1 LEFEIWDLIA
11 IWYSEFV
18 ISKKSWRIFS
28 MKKLLVFL
36 CVTGLIVSSGS
47 SVFAGGIENKHNWS
61 AEYVRTLNRNAA
73 TDSAD
78 AVVYNPA
85 GVMKMEDGLYL
96 NLTGQYVLKEYSN
109 TYQGVEYETDEP
121 DFIPSLFT
129 LYKKDKWAAYG
140 AVTVVVAG
148 GQVKFKEGNTT
159 TYMLGDSL
167 IKSFNFLIP
176 GAFKPASEGGILD
189 HYLKGES
196 YFIGYTLGGSYAI
209 NDVISVSLGARYVDA
224 SREFR
229 GYATLGG
236 GLLGTQ
242 TYSVDYEETGHGW
255 GGIIG
260 VNIAPTEELNIGL
273 RYETKTS
280 IDLRTDV
287 KKDTVPGGL
296 PGLVDGSKRNRDM
309 PALLGLGVSYKFT
322 PKIKV
327 DANFTWYLNNDVDW
341 DDNLVTATNDESQK
355 DNGYD
360 LGIACEYTFNS
371 KWKASVGY
379 MYTWVGI
386 EPEDMKI
393 ETPELDGGTIAGG
406 IAYKAT
412 PELEFNFGILRVFH
426 NDKTTD
432 LGIKYE
438 KDPVVDIAAS
448 IQYKFF

>member
-1 LEFEIWDLIA
+1 
-11 IWYSEFV
+11 
-18 ISKKSWRIFS
+18 
-28 MKKLLVFL
+28 MKKLLVCL
-36 CVTGLIVSSGS
+36 CVAGLMVSSVS
-47 SVFAGGIENKHNWS
+47 PLFAGGIENKHNWS

-96 NLTGQYVLKEYSN
+96 KLDGQYVLKEYSN
-109 TYQGVEYETDEP
+109 TFYGTKYETDEP

-148 GQVKFKEGNTT
+148 GQVDYKDGNTT
-159 TYMLGDSL
+159 T
-167 IKSFNFLIP
+167 FLIGTQLGP
-176 GAFKPASEGGILD
+176 VLGVPFLID
-189 HYLKGES
+189 HSLKGES
-196 YFIGYTLGGSYAI
+196 YFIGYTIGGAYAI
-209 NDVISVSLGARYVDA
+209 NDMISVSLGARYVDA
-224 SREFR
+224 SREFK
-229 GYATLGG
+229 GYATLGDDPFG
-236 GLLGTQ
+236 PDLRVD
-242 TYSVDYEETGHGW
+242 VDYEETGHGW

-260 VNIAPTEELNIGL
+260 VNIAPTEALNIGL

-287 KKDTVPGGL
+287 KTDTVPLPGGL
-296 PGLVDGSKRNRDM
+296 PGLVDGAKRNRDM

-341 DDNLVTATNDESQK
+341 DDNPVTATNDESQK

-412 PELEFNFGILRVFH
+412 PNLEFNFGILRVFY

-438 KDPVVDIAAS
+438 KDPVVDIAAG

>member
-1 LEFEIWDLIA
+1 
-11 IWYSEFV
+11 
-18 ISKKSWRIFS
+18 
-28 MKKLLVFL
+28 MKKLLVCL
-36 CVTGLIVSSGS
+36 CVAGVMVSSS
-47 SVFAGGIENKHNWS
+47 STLFAGGIENKHNWS

-96 NLTGQYVLKEYSN
+96 KLDGQYVLKEYFN
-109 TYQGVEYETDEP
+109 TYQGIEYESDEP
-121 DFIPSLFT
+121 DFVPSLFT
-129 LYKKDKWAAYG
+129 LYKKHKWAAYG

-148 GQVKFKEGNTT
+148 GQVDFKDGDATT
-159 TYMLGDSL
+159 KMIADYIVASKTMPLPFPPG
-167 IKSFNFLIP
+167 IP
-176 GAFKPASEGGILD
+176 VFDKVLD
-189 HYLKGES
+189 HRLEGES
-196 YFIGYTLGGSYAI
+196 YFIGYTIGGAYAI
-209 NDVISVSLGARYVDA
+209 NDMVSVSLGARYVDA
-224 SREFR
+224 SREFK
-229 GYATLGG
+229 GHATLRGANPFVPAETT
-236 GLLGTQ
+236 LR
-242 TYSVDYEETGHGW
+242 VDYEETGHGW
-255 GGIIG
+255 GGIFG
-260 VNIAPTEELNIGL
+260 VNIAPTEKLNIGL

-280 IDLRTDV
+280 IDLRTDE
-287 KKDTVPGGL
+287 KTDDIDLIT
-296 PGLVDGSKRNRDM
+296 DGFKRNRDM
-309 PALLGLGVSYKFT
+309 PALAGLGVSYKIN

-341 DDNLVTATNDESQK
+341 DDNPVTPGDESEK

-360 LGIACEYTFNS
+360 LGIAFEYTFNS

-386 EPEDMKI
+386 EPEDMKV

-406 IAYKAT
+406 IAYKPT
-412 PELEFNFGILRVFH
+412 PDLEFNFGILRVFYK
-426 NDKTTD
+426 NETTD

>member
-1 LEFEIWDLIA
+1 
-11 IWYSEFV
+11 
-18 ISKKSWRIFS
+18 
-28 MKKLLVFL
+28 MKKLLVSL
-36 CVTGLIVSSGS
+36 CVAGLMVSSVS
-47 SVFAGGIENKHNWS
+47 PLFAGGIENKHNWS

-96 NLTGQYVLKEYSN
+96 KLDGQYVLKEYSN
-109 TYQGVEYETDEP
+109 TYEGIEYESDKP

-148 GQVKFKEGNTT
+148 GHVDFKDGDTT
-159 TYMLGDSL
+159 TFLLGQGLTSKLGGSL
-167 IKSFNFLIP
+167 
-176 GAFKPASEGGILD
+176 LD
-189 HYLKGES
+189 HRLKGES
-196 YFIGYTLGGSYAI
+196 YFIGYTIGGAYEI
-209 NDVISVSLGARYVDA
+209 NDMVSVSLGARYVDA
-224 SREFR
+224 SREFK
-229 GYATLGG
+229 GHAT
-236 GLLGTQ
+236 LLGTVYGDITPQ
-242 TYSVDYEETGHGW
+242 VDYEETGHGW

-260 VNIAPTEELNIGL
+260 VNIAPTEKLNIGI

-287 KKDTVPGGL
+287 DKDTVPGGL
-296 PGLVDGSKRNRDM
+296 PGLVDGAKRNRDM
-309 PALLGLGVSYKFT
+309 PPVLGLGVSYKFT

-327 DANFTWYLNNDVDW
+327 DANFTWYLNNDVNW
-341 DDNLVTATNDESQK
+341 DDNPVTATNDESQK

-360 LGIACEYTFNS
+360 LGIAFEYTFNPQ
-371 KWKASVGY
+371 WKASIGY

-386 EPEDMKI
+386 KPENMKI

-406 IAYKAT
+406 IAYKPI
-412 PELEFNFGILRVFH
+412 PELEFNFGILRVFY

-438 KDPVVDIAAS
+438 KDPVVDIAAG

>member
-1 LEFEIWDLIA
+1 
-11 IWYSEFV
+11 
-18 ISKKSWRIFS
+18 
-28 MKKLLVFL
+28 MKKLLVCL
-36 CVTGLIVSSGS
+36 CVAGLMVSSVS
-47 SVFAGGIENKHNWS
+47 PLLAGGLENKHNWS
-61 AEYVRTLNRNAA
+61 AEYIRTLNRNAA

-109 TYQGVEYETDEP
+109 TYLGTKYDTDEP

-148 GQVKFKEGNTT
+148 GQVDFKDGDVTT
-159 TYMLGDSL
+159 FMLGQGLTSVL
-167 IKSFNFLIP
+167 
-176 GAFKPASEGGILD
+176 GGTLSD
-189 HYLKGES
+189 HRLEGES
-196 YFIGYTLGGSYAI
+196 YFIGYTLGGAYEI
-209 NDVISVSLGARYVDA
+209 NDMVSVSLGARYVDA
-224 SREFR
+224 SREFK
-229 GYATLGG
+229 GHAT
-236 GLLGTQ
+236 LLGTAFGDIRPA
-242 TYSVDYEETGHGW
+242 VDYEETGDGW

-260 VNIAPTEELNIGL
+260 VNIAPTEELNIGI

-280 IDLRTDV
+280 IDLKTDV
-287 KKDTVPGGL
+287 KTDTVPGGL
-296 PGLVDGSKRNRDM
+296 PGLVDGAERNRDM
-309 PALLGLGVSYKFT
+309 PPLLGLGVSYKIN

-327 DANFTWYLNNDVDW
+327 DANFTWYLNNDVNW
-341 DDNLVTATNDESQK
+341 DDNPVTSGDETQK

-371 KWKASVGY
+371 KWRASVGY
-379 MYTWVGI
+379 MYTWVGV
-386 EPEDMKI
+386 EPEDMSI

-412 PELEFNFGILRVFH
+412 PNLDLNFGILKVFY
-426 NDKTTD
+426 NEKTTD
-432 LGIKYE
+432 SGIKFE

>member
-1 LEFEIWDLIA
+1 
-11 IWYSEFV
+11 
-18 ISKKSWRIFS
+18 
-28 MKKLLVFL
+28 MKKLLISL
-36 CVTGLIVSSGS
+36 CVAGLMVSSTS
-47 SVFAGGIENKHNWS
+47 PIFAGGIENKHNWS
-61 AEYVRTLNRNAA
+61 AEYIRTLNRNAA

-96 NLTGQYVLKEYSN
+96 KLDGQYVLKEYSN
-109 TYQGVEYETDEP
+109 TFAGIEYETDEP
-121 DFIPSLFT
+121 DFIPSLFA

-148 GQVKFKEGNTT
+148 GQVDFKDGDTT
-159 TYMLGDSL
+159 TFLLGQALTAPPPFGLGGSL
-167 IKSFNFLIP
+167 S
-176 GAFKPASEGGILD
+176 D
-189 HYLKGES
+189 HRLKGES
-196 YFIGYTLGGSYAI
+196 YFIGYTLGGAYKI
-209 NDVISVSLGARYVDA
+209 NDMVSVSLGARYVDA
-224 SREFR
+224 SREFK
-229 GYATLGG
+229 GYATL
-236 GLLGTQ
+236 LGTVLGDIRPA
-242 TYSVDYEETGHGW
+242 VDYEETGHGW

-260 VNIAPTEELNIGL
+260 VNIAPTEQLNIGI

-287 KKDTVPGGL
+287 KYDTVPGGL
-296 PGLVDGSKRNRDM
+296 PGLVDGAKRNRDM
-309 PALLGLGVSYKFT
+309 PGLFGLGVSYKFN

-341 DDNLVTATNDESQK
+341 DDNPVTATNDESQK

-412 PELEFNFGILRVFH
+412 PNLEFNFGILRVFY

-438 KDPVVDIAAS
+438 KDPVVDIAAG

>member
-1 LEFEIWDLIA
+1 
-11 IWYSEFV
+11 
-18 ISKKSWRIFS
+18 
-28 MKKLLVFL
+28 MKKLLVSL
-36 CVTGLIVSSGS
+36 CVAGLIVSIGS
-47 SVFAGGIENKHNWS
+47 TLFAGGLENKHNWS
-61 AEYVRTLNRNAA
+61 AEYIRTLNRNAA

-96 NLTGQYVLKEYSN
+96 NVTGQYVLKEYSN
-109 TYQGVEYETDEP
+109 TLGGIEYDTDEP
-121 DFIPSLFT
+121 DFVPSLFG

-148 GQVKFKEGNTT
+148 GQVDFKDGNTT
-159 TYMLGDSL
+159 T
-167 IKSFNFLIP
+167 FLI
-176 GAFKPASEGGILD
+176 GTGLRGVLGGTFID

-196 YFIGYTLGGSYAI
+196 YFIGYTLGGAYAI
-209 NDVISVSLGARYVDA
+209 NDMISVSLGARYVDA

-229 GYATLGG
+229 GHATL
-236 GLLGTQ
+236 LDTVLGDIRPA
-242 TYSVDYEETGHGW
+242 VDYEETGHGW

-260 VNIAPTEELNIGL
+260 VNIAPTEALNIGL

-287 KKDTVPGGL
+287 KTDTVPLPGGL
-296 PGLVDGSKRNRDM
+296 PGLVDGAKRNRDM
-309 PALLGLGVSYKFT
+309 PALLGLGVSYKFN

-341 DDNLVTATNDESQK
+341 DDNPVTSTNDESQK

-386 EPEDMKI
+386 EPEDMQI

-412 PELEFNFGILRVFH
+412 PNLDLNFGILKVFY

-432 LGIKYE
+432 LGIKFE
-438 KDPVVDIAAS
+438 KDPVIDIAAS

>member
-1 LEFEIWDLIA
+1 
-11 IWYSEFV
+11 
-18 ISKKSWRIFS
+18 
-28 MKKLLVFL
+28 MKKLLVSL
-36 CVTGLIVSSGS
+36 CVAGLMVSSGS
-47 SVFAGGIENKHNWS
+47 TLFAGGLENKHNWS

-96 NLTGQYVLKEYSN
+96 KLDGQYVLKDFSN
-109 TYQGVEYETDEP
+109 TYLGTEYDTDEP

-148 GQVKFKEGNTT
+148 GHVDFKEGDTT
-159 TYMLGDSL
+159 TKMIADYVVQTATLPVPPAPFPG
-167 IKSFNFLIP
+167 IP
-176 GAFKPASEGGILD
+176 AFDTVLN
-189 HYLKGES
+189 HRLKGES
-196 YFIGYTLGGSYAI
+196 YFIGYTLGGAYAI
-209 NDVISVSLGARYVDA
+209 NDMVSVSLGARYVDA

-229 GYATLGG
+229 GHATLTGNAG
-236 GLLGTQ
+236 QQ
-242 TYSVDYEETGHGW
+242 TLFVDYEETGHGW

-260 VNIAPTEELNIGL
+260 VNIAPTEKLNIGL

-280 IDLRTDV
+280 IDLRTDE
-287 KKDTVPGGL
+287 KTDDIGIITDGL
-296 PGLVDGSKRNRDM
+296 KRNRDM
-309 PALLGLGVSYKFT
+309 PGLLGLGVSYKIN
-322 PKIKV
+322 PKIKL

-341 DDNLVTATNDESQK
+341 DDNPISTADETRK

-360 LGIACEYTFNS
+360 LGIACEYTFNPE
-371 KWKASVGY
+371 WKASVGY
-379 MYTWVGI
+379 MYTWVGV
-386 EPEDMKI
+386 EPEDMSI

-406 IAYKAT
+406 IAYKPT
-412 PELEFNFGILRVFH
+412 PELEFNFGVLRVFY

-432 LGIKYE
+432 TGIKFE
-438 KDPVVDIAAS
+438 KDAVDIAAS